1 MHGDGVEIQVPHR
14 RTVMTAKEKRQGGAF
29 NYKSMRMLIDD
40 FAKYGNV
47 EFKGV
52 EKGRMEAIDALVY
65 LMHRY
70 YCNRGY
76 MITKDFIVTADYS
89 PKRLPKRY
97 NYGIVYNMV
106 FTLNID
112 GKPFQTVTDVK
123 FDGKAYSVSTKDLSF
138 VFNVNAE
145 RMKDTEGMG
154 DNRYDNGETA
164 EGDMALD
171 EEEMSEPEG
180 EGLQAL
186 RGEGHPRVSRV
197 ARL

>member
-1 MHGDGVEIQVPHR
+1 M
-14 RTVMTAKEKRQGGAF
+14 ASNEKKCGCVY
-29 NYKSMRMLIDD
+29 NYKSMRNLLED
-40 FAKYGNV
+40 FAKYGSV

-70 YCNRGY
+70 YCNKGY
-76 MITKDFIVTADYS
+76 VVTNDFIVTADYS

-97 NYGIVYNMV
+97 NYRIVYNMV
-106 FTLNID
+106 FTLNIN

-123 FDGKAYSVSTKDLSF
+123 FDGEAYSVSTKDVTF
-138 VFNVNAE
+138 VFRANAE
-145 RMKDTEGMG
+145 RLKEAIGTE
-154 DNRYDNGETA
+154 DNGYDNGETS
-164 EGDMALD
+164 EGDLAVD
-171 EEEMSEPEG
+171 EEEVSEPEG
-180 EGLQAL
+180 EGLQTL

>member
-1 MHGDGVEIQVPHR
+1 
-14 RTVMTAKEKRQGGAF
+14 MTAKEKKTTHIH

-40 FAKYGNV
+40 FTKYGNV

-123 FDGKAYSVSTKDLSF
+123 FDGEAYSVSTKDVTF

-145 RMKDTEGMG
+145 RMRDAMETEEVK
-154 DNRYDNGETA
+154 YDNGEA
-164 EGDMALD
+164 SEGDMALD

>member
-1 MHGDGVEIQVPHR
+1 MEIQIPYR
-14 RTVMTAKEKRQGGAF
+14 RMKMTPKEKKTTHVY

-47 EFKGV
+47 EFRGV

-123 FDGKAYSVSTKDLSF
+123 FDGEAYSVSTKDVTF
-138 VFNVNAE
+138 VFNANAE
-145 RMKDTEGMG
+145 RMRDAMETEEVK
-154 DNRYDNGETA
+154 YDNGEQT
-164 EGDMALD
+164 EGDMAVD
-171 EEEMSEPEG
+171 EEEMSEPEVQ
-180 EGLQAL
+180 GLPSL
-186 RGEGHPRVSRV
+186 REEGHPRVSRV

>member
-1 MHGDGVEIQVPHR
+1 MEIQIPYR
-14 RTVMTAKEKRQGGAF
+14 RMKMTSKEKKTTSIY

-40 FAKYGNV
+40 FAKYGSI
-47 EFKGV
+47 EFRGV

-123 FDGKAYSVSTKDLSF
+123 FDGEAYSVSTKDVTF
-138 VFNVNAE
+138 VFNANAE
-145 RMKDTEGMG
+145 RMRDAMETEEVK
-154 DNRYDNGETA
+154 YDNGEQT
-164 EGDMALD
+164 EGDMAVD
-171 EEEMSEPEG
+171 EEEVSEPEVQ
-180 EGLQAL
+180 GLPPL
-186 RGEGHPRVSRV
+186 REEGHPRVSRV